1 MIRAYQRDNLHIT
14 PYINSYITAVFDQA
28 KDGLTVTMNC
38 EKDKEYEIVPPS
50 DWDPKGADSVL
61 VIYSADVLKDI
72 GDISGL
78 KAGYADFSS
87 ATKLQRLQIG
97 SANASYSNEK
107 LEGINV
113 GSNRLLTYIDARNCS
128 HLGTGEKAT
137 PIIDL
142 SNCTSIEEAYFDN
155 TNVKGVSFPVGGNL
169 KSVHLPATITDLTIR
184 NHPNLTDLKLYGTQS
199 LTSVWLEDVPSSV
212 ITARGIVS
220 QMSEGSTVRLIGI
233 DESVDDVENIK
244 AFYDQ
249 LDLMKGKDA
258 KGDTTDKAQV
268 TGVLH
273 INNILYSDYV
283 ELSARYEEIE
293 IDAKIIVCIVNFYNE
308 GEKYETQS
316 VYMGDAATKP
326 EDPTKAPT
334 QKNYWTFNSWD
345 ADFSDVRSDM
355 DIHAIYDE
363 HIQVYRV
370 TFNPKSTT
378 IAVDP
383 QYEDV
388 DYGSLAHEPQVSNVP
403 QSVTLTG

>member
-1 MIRAYQRDNLHIT
+1 M
-14 PYINSYITAVFDQA
+14 
-28 KDGLTVTMNC
+28 
-38 EKDKEYEIVPPS
+38 
-50 DWDPKGADSVL
+50 

-78 KAGYADFSS
+78 KAGYADFSK

-97 SANASYSNEK
+97 SAEASYSNEK

-199 LTSVWLEDVPSSV
+199 LASVWLEDVPSSV

-233 DESVDDVENIK
+233 DERVDGAENIK

-273 INNILYSDYV
+273 INNILYSDYI

-293 IDAKIIVCIVNFYNE
+293 IDAKTIVCIVDFYNE
-308 GEKYETQS
+308 GERYDTQS
-316 VYMGDAATKP
+316 VYIGDAAIKP
-326 EDPTKAPT
+326 EDPTKDPT
-334 QKNYWTFNSWD
+334 QKNYWTFKSWD

-355 DIHAIYDE
+355 EIHAIYDE

-378 IAVDP
+378 IEVDP
-383 QYEDV
+383 QYEDI
-388 DYGSLAHEPQVSNVP
+388 DYGSLAHEPQVLNVP
-403 QSVTLTG
+403 QSVTLAG